1 MSRERILRELSLR
14 VEIDPDPVTQTEP
27 REISEVIET
36 AETAPIKSAEIVE
49 PRNISISA
57 SKTVYNITV
66 NQEPPDLSR
75 LEENFISAV
84 TLFGFLFVVIIGLL
98 ASFVR

>member
-27 REISEVIET
+27 REISEVVET
-36 AETAPIKSAEIVE
+36 AETAPIKSAEVVD
-49 PRNISISA
+49 PRNISI